1 MYPVHKEK
9 YIINK
14 ETFYNFTYDRH
25 ADIFKKEK
33 RTAVVNGVAMAI
45 CAAVTAVLNF
55 VSPAIKGDYVWLVLP
70 FAFVFLCLKF
80 VLQYKNSDKTIATKI
95 LKDYQSKKY
104 EDRYV
109 SLKFY
114 EDKMEYALGDNKEII
129 GYNTFKKFYEGK
141 AYFAI
146 YFSTG
151 ELVLMSDK
159 QNVAK
164 IKEIFENYRTNIT
177 KNAAETEEMMDT
189 VVETAAADVME

>member
-25 ADIFKKEK
+25 VDIFTKQK
-33 RTAVVNGVAMAI
+33 RTSVVNGVAMAI
-45 CAAVTAVLNF
+45 CAVVTTVLNF
-55 VSPAIKGDYVWLVLP
+55 VSPAIKGDYVWLVMP

-80 VLQYKNSDKTIATKI
+80 VLEYKNSDKVIATKI
-95 LKDYQSKKY
+95 LKDYQSKNY
-104 EDRYV
+104 ENRYV

-114 EDKMEYALGDNKEII
+114 ENEMEYALGENKEMI
-129 GYNTFKKFYEGK
+129 GYNTFKKFYEGRS
-141 AYFAI
+141 YFAI
-146 YFSTG
+146 YFTTG

-164 IKEIFENYRTNIT
+164 IKEIFENYKNNLT
-177 KNAAETEEMMDT
+177 KNAAETEDIMDT
-189 VVETAAADVME
+189 ATEAVAADVME